1 MRSHFLQ
8 LKIFFFVFL
17 LNMVKEKVVFFCK
30 ECGYETPKWLGQCP
44 VCKQW
49 NTFKEE
55 KVISTSQKKSI
66 STNKENKPRKILDVQ
81 PGQVKRIVTTDLEL
95 NRVLGGGIVPGTL
108 ILVGGQPGIGKSTL
122 LLQVA
127 LSLTNRI
134 LYISGEES
142 EEQISL
148 RASRIETNNPDCY
161 VYTETNLDKILK
173 EAKAIKAQLLII
185 DSIQTIFQPHIEN
198 VQGSIT
204 QIRECTYQ
212 LQKFAKENHIPIFI
226 VGHITKDG
234 ALAGPK
240 ILEHI
245 VDVVL
250 QFEGDQHYSYRLLRT
265 TKNRYGSTDEL
276 GIYAM
281 HAHGLR
287 QVENPSEL
295 LISQNEEALSGSAI
309 CVSIEGQRPLLIE
322 AQGLVSPSIYGN
334 PQRSSTGLDLRRLSM
349 LLAVLEKR
357 CGLPFGQ
364 HDVFLNIAGG
374 LKSSDPSID
383 LGVVAS
389 LISSFQN
396 IPIDDRV
403 CFAAEVGLSGEI
415 RAVSRV
421 ESRIQEADRLGFEK
435 IFISKY
441 NTLSVKEKNL
451 QIRIE
456 KIGKV
461 DDLLISLFEEY

>member
-1 MRSHFLQ
+1 
-8 LKIFFFVFL
+8 
-17 LNMVKEKVVFFCK
+17 
-30 ECGYETPKWLGQCP
+30 
-44 VCKQW
+44 
-49 NTFKEE
+49 
-55 KVISTSQKKSI
+55 
-66 STNKENKPRKILDVQ
+66 
-81 PGQVKRIVTTDLEL
+81 
-95 NRVLGGGIVPGTL
+95 VLGGGIVPGTL

-127 LSLTNRI
+127 LLLANKI

-148 RASRIETNNPDCY
+148 RASRIKTNNPDCY
-161 VYTETNLDKILK
+161 VYTETNLEKILT
-173 EAKAIKAQLLII
+173 EAKAIDAELLII
-185 DSIQTIFQPHIEN
+185 DSIQTIFHPHIEN
-198 VQGSIT
+198 AQGSIS

-212 LQKFAKENHIPIFI
+212 LQKFAKENHVPVFI

-265 TKNRYGSTDEL
+265 TKNRYGSTEEL

-281 HAHGLR
+281 HAQGLR
-287 QVENPSEL
+287 QVDNPSEL
-295 LISQNEEALSGSAI
+295 LISQNEESLSGSAI

-383 LGVVAS
+383 LGIVAS

-396 IPIDDRV
+396 ISIDDKV

-441 NTLSVKEKNL
+441 NNLSLKEQNL
-451 QIRIE
+451 HIRIE

>member
-1 MRSHFLQ
+1 MA
-8 LKIFFFVFL
+8 K
-17 LNMVKEKVVFFCK
+17 VKSTFFCN

-44 VCKQW
+44 VCKEW

-55 KVISTSQKKSI
+55 KVSPNPQKITFSDKKKNTPKKLS
-66 STNKENKPRKILDVQ
+66 EVEV
-81 PGQVKRIVTTDLEL
+81 GQVRRIVSQDNEI

-122 LLQVA
+122 LLQMA
-127 LSLTNRI
+127 LNLNKKI
-134 LYISGEES
+134 LYVSGEES
-142 EEQISL
+142 EEQISI
-148 RASRIETNNPDCY
+148 RASRISGTNDGCY
-161 VYTETNLDKILK
+161 VYVETNLDAILK
-173 EAKAIKAQLLII
+173 EADQMQVELII
-185 DSIQTIFQPHIEN
+185 VDSIQTMFVPHVEN
-198 VQGSIT
+198 AQGTIT

-212 LQKFAKENHIPIFI
+212 LQKFAKERNVPVFI
-226 VGHITKDG
+226 VGHITKEG
-234 ALAGPK
+234 SIAGPK

-250 QFEGDQHYSYRLLRT
+250 QFEGDQHYSYRILRT
-265 TKNRYGSTDEL
+265 IKNRYGSTEEL

-281 HAHGLR
+281 QENGLR
-287 QVENPSEL
+287 EIENPSEL
-295 LISQNEEALSGSAI
+295 LISQNDEFLSGSAI
-309 CVSIEGQRPLLIE
+309 CVSVEGMRPLLIE

-334 PQRSSTGLDLRRLSM
+334 PQRSSTGFDLRRLSM

-357 CGLPFGQ
+357 CGLAFGQ

-396 IPIDDRV
+396 IPISDKI

-415 RAVSRV
+415 RSVSRI
-421 ESRIQEADRLGFEK
+421 ESRIQEADRLGFET
-435 IFISKY
+435 IYISKF
-441 NTLSVKEKNL
+441 NTLSVKQKDLN
-451 QIRIE
+451 ISIE
-456 KIGKV
+456 KISKV
-461 DDLLISLFEEY
+461 DDLLSRLFDEVEW